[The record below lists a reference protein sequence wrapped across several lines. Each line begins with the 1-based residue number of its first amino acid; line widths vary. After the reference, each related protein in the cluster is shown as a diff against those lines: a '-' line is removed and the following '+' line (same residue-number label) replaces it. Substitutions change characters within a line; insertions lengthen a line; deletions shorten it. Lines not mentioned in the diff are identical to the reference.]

1 MSQEEKVERVVRA
14 IDAIN
19 SRDIDTAVKLLDPDV
34 EWTTLD
40 AFPDAG
46 TYRGPEAVL
55 GFFQAWIDMF
65 EGFRMHLENCGA
77 IDEHLVLARLRV
89 SGEVAGSGVVVES
102 PQFFQLLDFCDG
114 LVIRARMF
122 RTETEALQVAGISQ

>member
-102 PQFFQLLDFCDG
+102 PQFFQLLDFRDG